1 MIMLSQH
8 QAREN
13 PICYCTLWQKFKKK
27 IQFQPIQD
35 FFKCIKLFDSNSTY
49 LIMIVLLEAILIAL
63 FLNVFYLKTFSLNQ
77 NIVLQ
82 FRKSMELKNRIKII
96 LWTLVLWHVLSS
108 SKCENSASFFALM
121 SGSIQIPP
129 LRKFFQKKMNFVK
142 FYR

>member
-1 MIMLSQH
+1 
-8 QAREN
+8 
-13 PICYCTLWQKFKKK
+13 
-27 IQFQPIQD
+27 
-35 FFKCIKLFDSNSTY
+35 
-49 LIMIVLLEAILIAL
+49 MIVLLEAILIAL

-108 SKCENSASFFALM
+108 SKCENSAFFALM